1 MSRENVEIVRRIYE
15 EVSAHTWEAPRDLY
29 DPDYTVDLSDAGPDL
44 GVIRGVEAS
53 EAALREYVETFDDF
67 RVEVTEVIHVD
78 DRQVVVAVRDGGRL
92 RQSDAEVWNR
102 FFHVWTFRNRKI
114 VRRSSHSD
122 RDRALEAAG
131 LSE

>member
-1 MSRENVEIVRRIYE
+1 
-15 EVSAHTWEAPRDLY
+15 
-29 DPDYTVDLSDAGPDL
+29 
-44 GVIRGVEAS
+44 
-53 EAALREYVETFDDF
+53 
-67 RVEVTEVIHVD
+67 VIHVE

-102 FFHVWTFRNRKI
+102 FFHVWTFRNGKI

-131 LSE
+131 LSG